1 MWKTNNQSHHELANV
16 KIPAVNHQKAT
27 TAAQYLLQHGALL
40 RKKELAYQRNKRH
53 SKRQDW
59 ILPPLSSARMHSNR
73 DLFLMKTDK

>member
-53 SKRQDW
+53 STARDKTGSFLRYLVHAC
-59 ILPPLSSARMHSNR
+59 ILTEI
-73 DLFLMKTDK
+73 FF